1 MVCKNI
7 VPICLLFLLLTSF
20 VMPAGNAP
28 AVTRWVISENSTLSV
43 NGSTNINNFACDIP
57 SYDRID
63 TLDILK
69 RKGLK
74 DITLTGNVSLNVK
87 SFDCHNPIMTSDLRK
102 TLNAKQY
109 PALNISFLSLNEFP
123 EITSKQQMLTG
134 MVDIELAG
142 TRKRFEVNYMV
153 SVDAQ
158 KMIHLLGTRDVNF
171 SDFKLVPPKKL
182 GGLIRT
188 NDKLSV
194 NFHLKI
200 KAID

>member
-1 MVCKNI
+1 
-7 VPICLLFLLLTSF
+7 
-20 VMPAGNAP
+20 MPGGNASV
-28 AVTRWVISENSTLSV
+28 ATKWVISENSTLSV

-74 DITLTGNVSLNVK
+74 DITLTGSVSLNVK

-102 TLNAKQY
+102 TLNVKQY
-109 PALNISFLSLNEFP
+109 PALNISFLSLNDLP

-134 MVDIELAG
+134 IVDIELAG

-158 KMIHLLGTRDVNF
+158 KVIHLLGTRDVNF
-171 SDFKLVPPKKL
+171 SDFKLIPPKKL

-194 NFHLKI
+194 NFHLKM

>member
-1 MVCKNI
+1 MVNTAAQK
-7 VPICLLFLLLTSF
+7 
-20 VMPAGNAP
+20 
-28 AVTRWVISENSTLSV
+28 WVISENSTLSV

-57 SYDRID
+57 SYDRTD
-63 TLDILK
+63 TLVIQK

-74 DITLTGNVSLNVK
+74 DIILTGNVNLNVK

-109 PALNISFLSLNEFP
+109 PALNISFLSLNDFP
-123 EITSKQQMLTG
+123 EITTKPQMLTG

-171 SDFKLVPPKKL
+171 SDFNLTPPKKL